1 MDKTI
6 MNLLVHLVDKKII
19 GKLLV
24 YMIEQYFLLKV

>member
-1 MDKTI
+1 

-24 YMIEQYFLLKV
+24 FVIEQYFSLKV